1 MFYIALKFIITAGVV
16 VGVSEI
22 AKRSSYF
29 AAMLAALPLT
39 SILAMV
45 WIYVDTKDSEKI
57 VDLSYGIFWLVLPT
71 LLFFI
76 LLPALLKNHMGF
88 WPSMIISISV
98 MVVFYLLFA
107 FFGKRLGL
115 PL

>member
-88 WPSMIISISV
+88 WPSLVISMAV

>member
-1 MFYIALKFIITAGVV
+1 MIYLAIKFIITAGVV

-22 AKRSSYF
+22 AKRSSAF

-45 WIYVDTKDSEKI
+45 WLYVDTKDSEKI
-57 VDLSYGIFWLVLPT
+57 IDLSNGIFWLVLPT
-71 LLFFI
+71 LLFFVI
-76 LLPALLKNHMGF
+76 LPFMLKNQLGF
-88 WPSMIISISV
+88 WLSMVLSSAV
-98 MVVFYLLFA
+98 MIMFYLAFV
-107 FFGKRLGL
+107 FFGKKIGL

>member
-1 MFYIALKFIITAGVV
+1 MIYIALKFFITAGVV

-22 AKRSSYF
+22 AKRSGYF

-39 SILAMV
+39 SILAMI
-45 WIYVDTKDSEKI
+45 WIYVDTKDSQKI
-57 VDLSYGIFWLVLPT
+57 IDLSYGIFWLVLPT

-76 LLPALLKNHMGF
+76 VLPALIKNHFGF
-88 WPSMIISISV
+88 WPSMIISMAI
-98 MVVFYLLFA
+98 MVVFFLLFA
-107 FFGKRLGL
+107 FFGKKLGL

>member
-1 MFYIALKFIITAGVV
+1 MLYIALKFIITAGVV

-88 WPSMIISISV
+88 WPSMIISIAV

>member
-1 MFYIALKFIITAGVV
+1 MLYIGLKLIITAVVV

-22 AKRSSYF
+22 AKKSSTF

-45 WIYVDTKDSEKI
+45 WLYIDTNDSQKI
-57 VDLSYGIFWLVLPT
+57 VELSYGIFWLVLPT

-76 LLPALLKNHMGF
+76 LLPVLLKNHLGF
-88 WPSMIISISV
+88 WPSMVISGVI
-98 MVVFYLLFA
+98 MIAFYLAFA
-107 FFGKRLGL
+107 FFGRKIGL

>member
-88 WPSMIISISV
+88 WPSMIISIAV

>member
-1 MFYIALKFIITAGVV
+1 MIYIVIKVLITAFVV

-22 AKRSSYF
+22 AKRSSSF

-76 LLPALLKNHMGF
+76 LLPTLLKNHIGF
-88 WPSMIISISV
+88 WPSMVISMGI
-98 MVVFYLLFA
+98 MLVFYLLFA
-107 FFGKRLGL
+107 FLGKKLGL

>member
-1 MFYIALKFIITAGVV
+1 MIYIVIKVLITAFVV

-22 AKRSSYF
+22 AKRSSSF

-76 LLPALLKNHMGF
+76 LLPTLLKNHIGF
-88 WPSMIISISV
+88 WPSMIISMGI

-107 FFGKRLGL
+107 FFGKKLGL

>member
-88 WPSMIISISV
+88 WPSLVISIAV

>member
-16 VGVSEI
+16 VGASEI

-29 AAMLAALPLT
+29 AAMLVALPLT

-88 WPSMIISISV
+88 WPSMIISMAV

>member
-88 WPSMIISISV
+88 WPSLIISMAV

>member
-1 MFYIALKFIITAGVV
+1 MLYIALKFIITAGVV
-16 VGVSEI
+16 VGVSDI

-88 WPSMIISISV
+88 WPSMIISIAV

>member
-1 MFYIALKFIITAGVV
+1 MYYLLLKTAITAVVV

-22 AKRSSYF
+22 AKRSSTF

-39 SILAMV
+39 SILAMT
-45 WIYVDTKDSEKI
+45 WLYIDTGDSKKI

-71 LLFFI
+71 LLFFV
-76 LLPALLKNHMGF
+76 LLPFLLKNHIGF
-88 WPSMIISISV
+88 WLSLAFSSV
-98 MVVFYLLFA
+98 TMVVFYLLFA
-107 FFGKRLGL
+107 FFGKKIGL

>member
-1 MFYIALKFIITAGVV
+1 MLYIAFKLIITAVVV

-22 AKRSSYF
+22 AKRSSTF

-39 SILAMV
+39 SILAMT
-45 WIYVDTKDSEKI
+45 WLYVDTNDTGKI
-57 VDLSYGIFWLVLPT
+57 IDLSYGIFWLVLPT

-76 LLPALLKNHMGF
+76 VLPVLLKNHIGF
-88 WPSMIISISV
+88 WPSMIVS
-98 MVVFYLLFA
+98 MVIMIVFYLLFA
-107 FFGKRLGL
+107 FFGKKFGL

>member
-1 MFYIALKFIITAGVV
+1 MLYIALKFIITAAVV

-57 VDLSYGIFWLVLPT
+57 VELSYGIFWLVLPT

-76 LLPALLKNHMGF
+76 LLPALLKNHIGF
-88 WPSMIISISV
+88 WPSMILSMTV
-98 MVVFYLLFA
+98 MVAFYLLFA

>member
-1 MFYIALKFIITAGVV
+1 MIYLALKFIITAVVV

-22 AKRSSYF
+22 AKRSSTF

-39 SILAMV
+39 SILAMI
-45 WIYVDTKDSEKI
+45 WIYVDTKDAEKI
-57 VDLSYGIFWLVLPT
+57 IDLSYGIFWLVLPT

-76 LLPALLKNHMGF
+76 LLPLLLKNHIGF
-88 WPSMIISISV
+88 WPSLVISGVVMIG
-98 MVVFYLLFA
+98 FYLAFA
-107 FFGKRLGL
+107 FFGRKFGL

>member
-88 WPSMIISISV
+88 WPSMIISMAV

-107 FFGKRLGL
+107 FYGKRLGL

>member
-1 MFYIALKFIITAGVV
+1 MIYIILKLVITAVVV

-22 AKRSSYF
+22 AKRSSTF

-39 SILAMV
+39 SILAMI
-45 WIYVDTKDSEKI
+45 WLYVDTKDSGKI
-57 VDLSYGIFWLVLPT
+57 IDLSYGIFWLVLPT

-76 LLPALLKNHMGF
+76 LLPLLLKSHIGF
-88 WPSMIISISV
+88 WPSMVIAMAIMI
-98 MVVFYLLFA
+98 VFYLLFA
-107 FFGKRLGL
+107 FFGKKFGL

>member
-1 MFYIALKFIITAGVV
+1 MIYIALKFIITAGVV

-22 AKRSSYF
+22 AKRSSAF

-45 WIYVDTKDSEKI
+45 WLYVDTKDSEKI
-57 VDLSYGIFWLVLPT
+57 IDLSNGIFWLVLPT

-76 LLPALLKNHMGF
+76 ILPFMLKNQLGF
-88 WPSMIISISV
+88 WLSMVLSSAV
-98 MVVFYLLFA
+98 MIVFYLAFV
-107 FFGKRLGL
+107 FFGKKIGL

>member
-16 VGVSEI
+16 VGASEI

-29 AAMLAALPLT
+29 AAMLVALPLT

-88 WPSMIISISV
+88 WPSMIISIAV

>member
-1 MFYIALKFIITAGVV
+1 MIYIALKFIITAGVV

-76 LLPALLKNHMGF
+76 LLPALLKNHLGF
-88 WPSMIISISV
+88 WPSLIISMGI

-115 PL
+115 PI

>member
-1 MFYIALKFIITAGVV
+1 MLYIALKFIITAGVV

-29 AAMLAALPLT
+29 AAMLAALPGT
-39 SILAMV
+39 ARLAMV

-88 WPSMIISISV
+88 WPSMIISMAV

>member
-57 VDLSYGIFWLVLPT
+57 VELSYGIFWLVLPT

-76 LLPALLKNHMGF
+76 LLPALLKNHIGF
-88 WPSMIISISV
+88 WPSMIISMAV
-98 MVVFYLLFA
+98 MIIFYLIFA

>member
-1 MFYIALKFIITAGVV
+1 MLYIALKFIITAGVV

-88 WPSMIISISV
+88 WPSLVISIAV

>member
-1 MFYIALKFIITAGVV
+1 MLYISLKLIITAVVV

-22 AKRSSYF
+22 AKRSSTF

-45 WIYVDTKDSEKI
+45 WLYVDTKESDKI
-57 VDLSYGIFWLVLPT
+57 IDLSYGIFWLVLPT

-76 LLPALLKNHMGF
+76 VLPVLLKNHIGF
-88 WPSMIISISV
+88 WPSMILSMII
-98 MVVFYLLFA
+98 MIAFYLLFA
-107 FFGKRLGL
+107 FFGKKFGL

>member
-57 VDLSYGIFWLVLPT
+57 VELSYGIFWLVLPT

-76 LLPALLKNHMGF
+76 LLPALLKNHIGF
-88 WPSMIISISV
+88 WPSMIISLAV

>member
-1 MFYIALKFIITAGVV
+1 MLYIALKFIITAGVV
-16 VGVSEI
+16 VGASEI

-29 AAMLAALPLT
+29 AAMLVALPLT

-88 WPSMIISISV
+88 WPSMIISIAV

>member
-1 MFYIALKFIITAGVV
+1 MIYIALKFIITAGVV
-16 VGVSEI
+16 VGVSVI

-88 WPSMIISISV
+88 WPSMIISIAV

>member
-1 MFYIALKFIITAGVV
+1 MLYIALKFIITAGVV

-88 WPSMIISISV
+88 WPSLVISMAV

>member
-1 MFYIALKFIITAGVV
+1 MLYIGLKLIITAAVV

-22 AKRSSYF
+22 AKRSSTF

-39 SILAMV
+39 SILAMI
-45 WIYVDTKDSEKI
+45 WLYVDTKDSEKI
-57 VDLSYGIFWLVLPT
+57 IDLSYGIFWLVLPT

-76 LLPALLKNHMGF
+76 LLPMLIKNHLGF
-88 WPSMIISISV
+88 WPSMVISAVV
-98 MVVFYLLFA
+98 MIGFYLAFA
-107 FFGKRLGL
+107 FFGRKIGL

>member
-1 MFYIALKFIITAGVV
+1 MIYIALKFIITAGVV

-88 WPSMIISISV
+88 WPSLVISIAV

>member
-1 MFYIALKFIITAGVV
+1 MLYIALKFIITAGVV

-22 AKRSSYF
+22 AKRSSVF

-76 LLPALLKNHMGF
+76 LLPALLRNHIGF
-88 WPSMIISISV
+88 WPSMIISMAV
-98 MVVFYLLFA
+98 MIVFYLLFA

>member
-16 VGVSEI
+16 VGASEI

-29 AAMLAALPLT
+29 AAMLVALPLT

-88 WPSMIISISV
+88 WPSMIISMAV
-98 MVVFYLLFA
+98 MIVFYLLFA

>member
-1 MFYIALKFIITAGVV
+1 MIYIVIKVLITAFVV

-22 AKRSSYF
+22 AKRSSSF

-76 LLPALLKNHMGF
+76 LLPTLLKNHIGF
-88 WPSMIISISV
+88 WPSMVISMGI
-98 MVVFYLLFA
+98 MLVFYLLFA
-107 FFGKRLGL
+107 FFGKKLGL